1 MIPPSPPASLE
12 SIRHVD
18 AIEGFRVPVKVSGP
32 DNGRVVVIFDEPS
45 PETAAFDAVR
55 QRLHAAMLR
64 TVVIPMDRGLTAKS
78 VVGVLDRLG
87 VPGGLLVGD
96 RAGADVAWEVA
107 ATQRERSTGLVVIDS
122 GHPRVPDTNGV
133 TRDQHCP
140 PVHADT
146 TALVSTG
153 AAQAVARASRRYV
166 HGEFRLT
173 ELAGRRKSRHF
184 TAQLAAEIVLRSH
197 SW

>member
-1 MIPPSPPASLE
+1 MIPPSTPASLE
-12 SIRHVD
+12 SIRPVD
-18 AIEGFRVPVKVSGP
+18 AVEGFWLPVKVSGP
-32 DNGRVVVIFDEPS
+32 DNGRVVVMFDETS

-87 VPGGLLVGD
+87 LPPALLVGD
-96 RAGADVAWEVA
+96 RAGGELAWNVA
-107 ATQRERSTGLVVIDS
+107 ATEGERLTGLVVIDS
-122 GHPRVPDTNGV
+122 GHPRVSDTNGV
-133 TRDQHCP
+133 IRDQHCP

-146 TALVSTG
+146 TALVSTP
-153 AAQAVARASRRYV
+153 AAHAVGRASRRYV

-173 ELAGRRKSRHF
+173 ELAGRRKSPYF